1 VNGQL
6 AFVGDVHGNL
16 DALQGILAALA
27 ELGDPHAIF
36 LGDYLNKGPHP
47 AAVLEV
53 LLARQ
58 RSGEV
63 TLLAGNHETALL
75 AALDTGDLAP
85 FLKMGGATT
94 IRSYLRRQV
103 RPDVLGDFRAHLPL
117 EHVDALR
124 AMPTVWESEDLVAQH
139 APLGITTSKFRI
151 SAHVP
156 VGILPRI
163 TANSA
168 QLDTGSG
175 SQGQIGRLTALLWP
189 SRDFVQVDASGE
201 QVPQT
206 S

>member
-1 VNGQL
+1 MNDRL

-27 ELGDPHAIF
+27 ERGHIHAIF
-36 LGDYLNKGPHP
+36 LGDYLNKGPRP
-47 AAVLEV
+47 ADVLGV

-58 RSGEV
+58 QTGDI

-94 IRSYLRRQV
+94 IRSYLRRRV
-103 RPDVLGDFRAHLPL
+103 RPDVLGDFRAHLPA

-124 AMPTVWESEDLVAQH
+124 AMPMVWESEELVAQH
-139 APLGITTSKFRI
+139 APPEITTSKFRI

-156 VGILPRI
+156 VGMLPRI

-175 SQGQIGRLTALLWP
+175 SQDETGRLTALLWP
-189 SRDFVQVDASGE
+189 SRDFVQVNASGE
-201 QVPQT
+201 QVPHT